1 MGAIDQRPRVL
12 NTNHQ
17 LDTRLANGV
26 LRVLRDVYGC
36 QVESVDCANGV
47 RTISIAS
54 NAGAQALEKDST
66 GVIRRR
72 LPNGTVVTV
81 VYGGCRVM
89 WVERQRQEFAA

>member
-1 MGAIDQRPRVL
+1 MRAIDQRPRVL
-12 NTNHQ
+12 NPNHQ

-36 QVESVDCANGV
+36 KVESVDCANGV
-47 RTISIAS
+47 RTISIAA
-54 NAGAQALEKDST
+54 NVGALSLEKDST

-81 VYGGCRVM
+81 MYGGCRVM
-89 WVERQRQEFAA
+89 WVEPQRQEFAA